1 MNMNIE
7 EFKEHLKK
15 QVDGFPKAGV
25 PDWVVA
31 TPLLLQLS
39 LLKDAG
45 QDVGVSEEK
54 LRFLAGA
61 AVPPWLGES
70 DPAKIAE
77 MLIEN
82 AMAVF
87 NNFDDFDVFTF
98 AHGVIVPYAN
108 AVIPLL
114 SDDDL
119 VRRLE
124 HAEGVLFDAIA
135 YEC

>member
-1 MNMNIE
+1 MNMNID

-15 QVDGFPKAGV
+15 QVDVFPKAGV

-31 TPLLLQLS
+31 TPLVLQLS

-54 LRFLAGA
+54 LRFLAAA

-70 DPAKIAE
+70 DPVEIAE

-98 AHGVIVPYAN
+98 AHGVIAPYAD

>member
-1 MNMNIE
+1 MSMNIE

-15 QVDGFPKAGV
+15 QVDNFPKAGV

-70 DPAKIAE
+70 DPVKIAE

-98 AHGVIVPYAN
+98 AYGVIVPYAN

>member
-15 QVDGFPKAGV
+15 QVDVFPKAGV

-70 DPAKIAE
+70 GPVEIAE

-87 NNFDDFDVFTF
+87 NNFDDFDVLTF
-98 AHGVIVPYAN
+98 AYGVIAPYAD

-114 SDDDL
+114 SDEL
-119 VRRLE
+119 AYELN
-124 HAEGVLFDAIA
+124 HAKGILFDAIA

>member
-1 MNMNIE
+1 M
-7 EFKEHLKK
+7 
-15 QVDGFPKAGV
+15 
-25 PDWVVA
+25 
-31 TPLLLQLS
+31 
-39 LLKDAG
+39 
-45 QDVGVSEEK
+45 
-54 LRFLAGA
+54 
-61 AVPPWLGES
+61 
-70 DPAKIAE
+70 KIAE

-98 AHGVIVPYAN
+98 AHVVIAPYAN

-119 VRRLE
+119 VHRLE

>member
-1 MNMNIE
+1 MNMNIQ

-15 QVDGFPKAGV
+15 QVDVFPKAGV

-31 TPLLLQLS
+31 TPLVLQLS
-39 LLKDAG
+39 LLKDVG

-98 AHGVIVPYAN
+98 AH

>member
-1 MNMNIE
+1 MNMNIG
-7 EFKEHLKK
+7 EFKECLKK
-15 QVDGFPKAGV
+15 QVDNFPKAGV

-70 DPAKIAE
+70 DPVKIAE

-87 NNFDDFDVFTF
+87 NNFDDFDVLTF
-98 AHGVIVPYAN
+98 AYAIITAHAS

-119 VRRLE
+119 VRRLNR
-124 HAEGVLFDAIA
+124 AEGVLFDAIA

>member
-1 MNMNIE
+1 MNMNIK
-7 EFKEHLKK
+7 EFKEYLRK

-61 AVPPWLGES
+61 ATPPWLGLS
-70 DPAKIAE
+70 DPVKIAE
-77 MLIEN
+77 LLIEN

-98 AHGVIVPYAN
+98 AYAIIAPYAD

-114 SDDDL
+114 SDEL
-119 VRRLE
+119 AYELSR
-124 HAEGVLFDAIA
+124 AKGVLFDAIA

>member
-1 MNMNIE
+1 MNMNID
-7 EFKEHLKK
+7 EFKECLKK
-15 QVDGFPKAGV
+15 QVDNFPKAGV

-70 DPAKIAE
+70 DPVKIAE

-98 AHGVIVPYAN
+98 AYAVIIAHAN

-119 VRRLE
+119 AHRLKR
-124 HAEGVLFDAIA
+124 AEGVLFDAIA

>member
-7 EFKEHLKK
+7 EFKECLKK

-45 QDVGVSEEK
+45 QDVGV
-54 LRFLAGA
+54 
-61 AVPPWLGES
+61 
-70 DPAKIAE
+70 
-77 MLIEN
+77 
-82 AMAVF
+82 
-87 NNFDDFDVFTF
+87 
-98 AHGVIVPYAN
+98 
-108 AVIPLL
+108 
-114 SDDDL
+114 
-119 VRRLE
+119 
-124 HAEGVLFDAIA
+124 LFDAIA

>member
-7 EFKEHLKK
+7 EFKECLKK
-15 QVDGFPKAGV
+15 QVDNFPKAGA
-25 PDWVVA
+25 PDWVAA

-61 AVPPWLGES
+61 ATPPWLGES
-70 DPAKIAE
+70 DPVKIAE

-82 AMAVF
+82 VMAIF

-108 AVIPLL
+108 AVIPCFRMMIYC
-114 SDDDL
+114 
-119 VRRLE
+119 V
-124 HAEGVLFDAIA
+124 G
-135 YEC
+135 

>member
-1 MNMNIE
+1 MNMNIQ
-7 EFKEHLKK
+7 EFKECLKK
-15 QVDGFPKAGV
+15 QVDNFPKAGA

-39 LLKDAG
+39 LLKDVG

-54 LRFLAGA
+54 FRFLAGA
-61 AVPPWLGES
+61 ATPPWLGES
-70 DPAKIAE
+70 DPVKIAE

-98 AHGVIVPYAN
+98 AYGVIVPYAD

-114 SDDDL
+114 SDDNL
-119 VRRLE
+119 VHELKR
-124 HAEGVLFDAIA
+124 AEGVLFDAIA

>member
-7 EFKEHLKK
+7 EFKEYLKK
-15 QVDGFPKAGV
+15 QVDSFPKAGV
-25 PDWVVA
+25 PDWVVV

-45 QDVGVSEEK
+45 QDVGVSEGK

-61 AVPPWLGES
+61 AVPPRLGES

-82 AMAVF
+82 ATAVF

-119 VRRLE
+119 VYRLE
-124 HAEGVLFDAIA
+124 RAEGVLFDAIA

>member
-7 EFKEHLKK
+7 EFKECLKK
-15 QVDGFPKAGV
+15 QVDVFPKAGV
-25 PDWVVA
+25 PDWAVA
-31 TPLLLQLS
+31 TPLVLQLS

-87 NNFDDFDVFTF
+87 NNFDDFDVLTF
-98 AHGVIVPYAN
+98 AYGVIVPYAN

-119 VRRLE
+119 VRRLKR
-124 HAEGVLFDAIA
+124 AEGVLFDAIA

>member
-1 MNMNIE
+1 M
-7 EFKEHLKK
+7 
-15 QVDGFPKAGV
+15 
-25 PDWVVA
+25 A
-31 TPLLLQLS
+31 TPLVLQLS

-70 DPAKIAE
+70 DPVKIAE
-77 MLIEN
+77 LLIEN

-87 NNFDDFDVFTF
+87 NNFDDFDVLTF

-114 SDDDL
+114 SDEL
-119 VRRLE
+119 AYELR
-124 HAEGVLFDAIA
+124 HAEGILFDAIA

>member
-1 MNMNIE
+1 MNMSIE
-7 EFKEHLKK
+7 EFKECLRK

-39 LLKDAG
+39 LLKDVG
-45 QDVGVSEEK
+45 QDVGVPEEK

-70 DPAKIAE
+70 DPVKIAE

-98 AHGVIVPYAN
+98 AYTIITAYAN

-114 SDDDL
+114 SDQDL
-119 VRRLE
+119 VHELKR
-124 HAEGVLFDAIA
+124 AEGVLFDAIA

>member
-1 MNMNIE
+1 MVS
-7 EFKEHLKK
+7 
-15 QVDGFPKAGV
+15 QRRGV

-70 DPAKIAE
+70 DPVKIAE